1 MRVLLTGA
9 TGYIGAAVAESLARR
24 GHTVVGTARTDDAE
38 AALGAHGYAPVRA
51 DLHDPGGLARAAE
64 GCDAIIHAAATR
76 DDDMGPAEQAAVRA
90 MLAAV
95 RGTDAPFVYTSGV
108 WVYGSAP
115 PGRLLDEDSPTD
127 PVATFAWRPGLESE
141 VVAAAADGVR
151 TVVIRPGM
159 VYGRGGGPLNQFAA
173 MADAGVPRYV
183 GDGENH
189 WTLVHVDDLADLY
202 ALAIERAPAGT
213 LVNGVVGPPLRVR
226 DMAEAATAGAG
237 FDIPPA
243 PWPVAEAT
251 AELGPEDAD
260 GVTRDH
266 RISGERARTL
276 LGWEPSPRSPL
287 AELRG
292 QAGAGSG
299 ISSQVMPET
308 PSQ

>member
-1 MRVLLTGA
+1 MRILLTGA
-9 TGYIGAAVAESLARR
+9 TGYIGAVVAECLGAR
-24 GHTVVGTARTDDAE
+24 GHTVVGTARSPAAE
-38 AALGAHGYAPVRA
+38 AELAARGYEAVRT
-51 DLHDPGGLARAAE
+51 DLHDPSGLAGAAA
-64 GCDAIIHAAATR
+64 GCDAVIHAAATQ
-76 DDDMGPAEQAAVRA
+76 DEDMGPAEQAAVRA

-95 RGTDAPFVYTSGV
+95 RGTGAPFVYTSGV

-141 VVAAAADGVR
+141 VIAAAADGVR

-189 WTLVHVDDLADLY
+189 WTLVHVDDLAGLY

-213 LVNGVVGPPLRVR
+213 LLNGVIGPPLRVK
-226 DMAEAATAGAG
+226 DMADAATAGAG
-237 FDIPPA
+237 FEVPPA
-243 PWPVAEAT
+243 PWPVAEAA

-276 LGWEPSPRSPL
+276 LGWEPPPRSPL

-292 QAGAGSG
+292 QTGAGSG